1 MKYNG
6 REIAMVVVRRLPRY
20 YRYLGDLKNQGIER
34 ISSGELSKKMNVTA
48 SQIRQ
53 DLNCFGG
60 FGQQGFGYN
69 VAVLHEKIGEILGV
83 KEEHNCIIA
92 GAGNLGHAL
101 SNYHG
106 LSKRGFNIV
115 GIFDSDPAKI
125 GSDINGL
132 TVLDVKAMGDFIS
145 THDVEI
151 GVLAVPR
158 DNTKEVADEA
168 LLMMGIDK
176 MGLDMTDRRMIT
188 CMIQNFHGGPVGL
201 ETIAASIGEDANTI
215 EDVYEP

>member
-20 YRYLGDLKNQGIER
+20 YRYLGDLLNQGVER

-125 GSDINGL
+125 GTDINGL
-132 TVLDVKAMGDFIS
+132 AVLDVKTMGDFIS

-158 DNTKEVADEA
+158 DNTKEVADE
-168 LLMMGIDK
+168 MIKHGIKAIWNFSYVD
-176 MGLDMTDRRMIT
+176 LD
-188 CMIQNFHGGPVGL
+188 V
-201 ETIAASIGEDANTI
+201 
-215 EDVYEP
+215 EDVIVENVHLSDSLITLAFRLKELEEE